1 MYYIALII
9 IAIIFIW
16 RITAGFRKGMIQ
28 EIISLIAMVIA
39 GVCVI
44 LILGA
49 AGSYLNQE
57 IGKTIQMVAVLAVV
71 CLIYRLVHVLFISLE
86 LISKLPIIKGVDKLL
101 GAVVGL
107 TEAILIVGF
116 LVYFLKNWGLSI
128 LAQQMWTEKTHL

>member
-16 RITAGFRKGMIQ
+16 RIVAGFRRGMVQ
-28 EIISLIAMVIA
+28 EIISLIAMVVA
-39 GVCVI
+39 GFCII

-49 AGSYLNQE
+49 IGSYLDKE
-57 IGKTIQMVAVLAVV
+57 IAKTIQMISVLVVV
-71 CLIYRLVHVLFISLE
+71 CLVYRLVHILFTSLE

-101 GAVVGL
+101 GSLVGFV
-107 TEAILIVGF
+107 EAGIIVGI

-128 LAQQMWTEKTHL
+128 LASI

>member
-16 RITAGFRKGMIQ
+16 RIVAGFRRGMVQ
-28 EIISLIAMVIA
+28 EIISLIAMVVA
-39 GVCVI
+39 GFCII

-49 AGSYLNQE
+49 IGSYLDKE
-57 IGKTIQMVAVLAVV
+57 IAKTIQMISVLVVV
-71 CLIYRLVHVLFISLE
+71 CLVYWLVHILFTSLE

-101 GAVVGL
+101 GSLVGFV
-107 TEAILIVGF
+107 EAGIIVGI

-128 LAQQMWTEKTHL
+128 LASI